1 MPSGSVCT
9 PRPRAGQV
17 AVTVAVSST
26 YPVIPLA
33 AGLLRFRERL
43 SALRV
48 SGICVAVVGLTLASR
63 STRIV

>member
-43 SALRV
+43 SARV
-48 SGICVAVVGLTLASR
+48 SGICVAVVGLTLAQ